1 MRMTTSSSK
10 WVAAIAAGAF
20 LAPVALH
27 AQDTTQTDTTQAA
40 APAPAPVPTSQ
51 VAERTHV
58 VKEGDTLWDLARQYM
73 GDPFLWPEIYRLNTT
88 VVEDPHWIYPGEV
101 LNLPGAGAGGLV
113 ASGADTGIDVGDADA
128 GAASD
133 PAGTNTGGGTIFEQ
147 RRIPTAVGTQRIGVL
162 GRDQRPVVRAGEYF
176 AAPFVVRP
184 GGPNDPGEILR
195 SADRTGISRSSER
208 NRFQM
213 RDQVFVE
220 LPKGKLPVPGD
231 RYLAYREGPQLSGLG
246 RVIVPTAV
254 VVVDRASPGEA
265 TLAHIDHLFHEV
277 KLGQEL
283 IPLDEFPLTAVVRPT
298 PVERG
303 PSASVAWVQNEPVL
317 ASLHQYLVLDT
328 KERDG
333 VRLGDQFTLY
343 TGREDAA
350 GTTLTSR
357 PIATVQVVRVTSHG
371 TTAMVVGQNQPKIRP
386 GTAARLTAKMP

>member
-1 MRMTTSSSK
+1 MRMTTSRSR

-27 AQDTTQTDTTQAA
+27 AQDTTQ
-40 APAPAPVPTSQ
+40 APAPAPDSVQTSQ

-58 VKEGDTLWDLARQYM
+58 VKEGDTLWDLARQYI

-101 LNLPGAGAGGLV
+101 LNLPGPGAGAGGLV
-113 ASGADTGIDVGDADA
+113 ASGGDSGIGDVGDAGSGADA
-128 GAASD
+128 D
-133 PAGTNTGGGTIFEQ
+133 PAGTNARGGTIFEQ

-176 AAPFVVRP
+176 AAPFVVRSA
-184 GGPNDPGEILR
+184 GPNDPGEILR
-195 SADRTGISRSSER
+195 SADRTGISRNSER

-220 LPKGKLPVPGD
+220 LPKGKLPVAGD
-231 RYLAYREGPQLSGLG
+231 RYLAYREGPDLDGLG

-277 KLGQEL
+277 KLGQRL
-283 IPLDEFPLTAVVRPT
+283 IPLDEFPLTEVVRPT

-303 PSASVAWVQNEPVL
+303 PAASVAWVQNEPVL

-343 TGREDAA
+343 TGREEAA
-350 GTTLTSR
+350 GATLTSR

>member
-1 MRMTTSSSK
+1 MRMTTSRSR

-27 AQDTTQTDTTQAA
+27 AQDTTQ
-40 APAPAPVPTSQ
+40 APAPAPDSVQTSP

-58 VKEGDTLWDLARQYM
+58 VKEGDTLWDLARQYI

-101 LNLPGAGAGGLV
+101 LNLPGPGAGAGGLV
-113 ASGADTGIDVGDADA
+113 ASGGDSGIGDVGDAGTGA
-128 GAASD
+128 GAD
-133 PAGTNTGGGTIFEQ
+133 PAGTNTRGGTIFEQ

-176 AAPFVVRP
+176 AAPFVVRSA
-184 GGPNDPGEILR
+184 GPNDPGEILR
-195 SADRTGISRSSER
+195 SADRTGISRNSER
-208 NRFQM
+208 SRFQM

-220 LPKGKLPVPGD
+220 LPKGKLPVAGD
-231 RYLAYREGPQLSGLG
+231 RYLAYREGPDLDGLG

-277 KLGQEL
+277 KLGQRL
-283 IPLDEFPLTAVVRPT
+283 IPLDEFPLTEVVRPT

-303 PSASVAWVQNEPVL
+303 PAASVAWVQNEPVL

-343 TGREDAA
+343 TGREEAA
-350 GTTLTSR
+350 GATLTSR

>member
-1 MRMTTSSSK
+1 MTTSRSK

-27 AQDTTQTDTTQAA
+27 AQDTTRTDTTQA
-40 APAPAPVPTSQ
+40 PAPAPQSVQTSP

-58 VKEGDTLWDLARQYM
+58 VKEGDTLWDLARQYI

-101 LNLPGAGAGGLV
+101 LNLPGAGTGGLV
-113 ASGADTGIDVGDADA
+113 ASGADEGIGDVGDA
-128 GAASD
+128 GAAAGSD
-133 PAGTNTGGGTIFEQ
+133 YAGTNTGGGTIFEQ
-147 RRIPTAVGTQRIGVL
+147 KRIPVAVGTQRLGVL

-176 AAPFVVRP
+176 AAPFVVRSE
-184 GGPNDPGEILR
+184 GPNDPGEILR
-195 SADRTGISRSSER
+195 SADRTGISRNSER
-208 NRFQM
+208 SRFQT

-220 LPKGKLPVPGD
+220 LPKGKLPVAGD
-231 RYLAYREGPQLSGLG
+231 RYLAYRDGPQLDGLG

-265 TLAHIDHLFHEV
+265 TLAHIDHLFQEV
-277 KLGQEL
+277 KVGQQL
-283 IPLDEFPLTAVVRPT
+283 IPLEEFPMSQIVRPT

-303 PSASVAWVQNEPVL
+303 PGASVAWVQNEPVL
-317 ASLHQYLVLDT
+317 ASLHQYLVLDA

-343 TGREDAA
+343 TGREEAA
-350 GTTLTSR
+350 GTTLTAR

>member
-1 MRMTTSSSK
+1 MRMTTSRSR

-27 AQDTTQTDTTQAA
+27 AQDTTQ
-40 APAPAPVPTSQ
+40 APAPAPDSVQTSP

-58 VKEGDTLWDLARQYM
+58 VKEGDTLWDLARQYI

-101 LNLPGAGAGGLV
+101 LNLPGPGAGAGGLV
-113 ASGADTGIDVGDADA
+113 ASGGDSGIGDVGDAGADA
-128 GAASD
+128 GAD
-133 PAGTNTGGGTIFEQ
+133 PAGTNARGGTIFEQ

-176 AAPFVVRP
+176 AAPFVVRSA
-184 GGPNDPGEILR
+184 GPNDPGEILR
-195 SADRTGISRSSER
+195 SADRTGISRNSER
-208 NRFQM
+208 SRFQM

-220 LPKGKLPVPGD
+220 LPKGKLPVAGD
-231 RYLAYREGPQLSGLG
+231 RYLAYREGPDLDGLG

-277 KLGQEL
+277 KLGQRL
-283 IPLDEFPLTAVVRPT
+283 IPLDEFPLTEVVRPT

-303 PSASVAWVQNEPVL
+303 PAASVAWVQNEPVL

-343 TGREDAA
+343 TGREEAA
-350 GTTLTSR
+350 GATLTSR
-357 PIATVQVVRVTSHG
+357 PIATVQVIRVTSHG
-371 TTAMVVGQNQPKIRP
+371 TTAMVVGQHQPKIRP